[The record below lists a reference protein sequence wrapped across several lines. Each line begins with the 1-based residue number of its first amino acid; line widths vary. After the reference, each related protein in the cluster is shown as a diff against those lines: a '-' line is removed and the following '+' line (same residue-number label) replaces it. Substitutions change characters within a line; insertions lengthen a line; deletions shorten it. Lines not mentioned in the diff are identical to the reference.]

1 MKADINGNFD
11 DRLKSSVF
19 HPLNYTSKGYY
30 IFLLVMLAVIAWGGY
45 AYITQLRNGLVVT
58 GMRDVAL
65 WGFYIVNFVFFIG
78 ISHAGALVVAILRLS
93 GVHWQTPINRIAE
106 VITVVAL
113 MMGGIMPIID
123 MGRPDRILNLFVYG
137 RFMSPLVWD
146 ITSIT
151 TYLTGS
157 LIFLYLPLIP
167 DMAILRDSLG
177 KEASVIKRKFYT
189 VLAVGWKNSPEQKHL
204 LEKGIRIMTVL
215 IIPIAISVHTVVSFV
230 FAMTLRPGWNST
242 IFGPYFV
249 IGAIFSGIAAI
260 LIVMAIFRK
269 LFHLEEFITERHFRN
284 LSYLLMTLL
293 LLYAYFTLAE
303 YWTLAYKVEMGEKEL
318 LAQLM
323 LGKSA
328 FWFWSFIIGG
338 LVIPAFLIVFK
349 KIRIIPRIVIA
360 SVIIT
365 IVMWIKRFMII
376 LPTLQVPL
384 MPFEF
389 GVYKPTW
396 VEISITL
403 AAMAGF
409 ALLIAL
415 FAKVFPIMPVW
426 EVSRQHEHD
435 QKLILEDEKKLTIE
449 HEQKP
454 TLQNIHTD
462 NLPGAFEHLKG
473 RDQ

>member
-1 MKADINGNFD
+1 MKADVNGNFD

-19 HPLNYTSKGYY
+19 NPLNHTSKGYY
-30 IFLLVMLAVIAWGGY
+30 TFLLIMLAVIAWGGY
-45 AYITQLRNGLVVT
+45 AYITQLRNGLIVT
-58 GMRDVAL
+58 GMRDVTI

-113 MMGGIMPIID
+113 MMGGLMPIID
-123 MGRPDRILNLFVYG
+123 MGRPDRILNLFIYG
-137 RFMSPLVWD
+137 RLLSPLVWD

-167 DMAILRDSLG
+167 DMALLRDSLG
-177 KEASVIKRKFYT
+177 KEASAVKRKFYT
-189 VLAVGWKNSPEQKHL
+189 VLAVGWRNSPEQKQL
-204 LEKGIRIMTVL
+204 LEKGIRIMTIL
-215 IIPIAISVHTVVSFV
+215 IIPIAVSVHTVVSFV

-284 LSYLLMTLL
+284 LSYLLLTLL

-303 YWTLAYKVEMGEKEL
+303 YWTLAYKVEMGDKEL

-338 LVIPAFLIVFK
+338 LVVPAFLILFK
-349 KIRIIPRIVIA
+349 KIRTIPRIVIA
-360 SVIIT
+360 SVLIT
-365 IVMWIKRFMII
+365 VVMWIKRFMIV
-376 LPTLQVPL
+376 LSTLQIPL

-389 GVYKPTW
+389 GLYKPTW

-403 AAMAGF
+403 AALAGF
-409 ALLIAL
+409 ALLVAL
-415 FAKVFPIMPVW
+415 FAKVFPIIPVW
-426 EVSRQHEHD
+426 EVSRQHE
-435 QKLILEDEKKLTIE
+435 QKSILEGEQKITIE

-454 TLQNIHTD
+454 TLENIHTK
-462 NLPGAFEHLKG
+462 NLPGAFEHLKR

>member
-19 HPLNYTSKGYY
+19 HPLSHTSKGYY
-30 IFLLVMLAVIAWGGY
+30 AFLLIMIAVIAWGGY
-45 AYITQLRNGLVVT
+45 AYITQLLNGLVVT
-58 GMRDVAL
+58 GMRDVAI

-137 RFMSPLVWD
+137 RFLSPLVWD

-177 KEASVIKRKFYT
+177 KEASGFKRKFYT
-189 VLAVGWKNSPEQKHL
+189 VLAAGWKNSPEQKHL
-204 LEKGIRIMTVL
+204 LEKGIRIMTVI

-260 LIVMAIFRK
+260 LIVMAVFRK

-318 LAQLM
+318 LAQLL

-328 FWFWSFIIGG
+328 VWFWTFIIGG

-365 IVMWIKRFMII
+365 VVMWIKRFMIVI
-376 LPTLQVPL
+376 PTLQVPL

-389 GVYKPTW
+389 GIYKPTW

-409 ALLIAL
+409 ALLIAV
-415 FAKVFPIMPVW
+415 FAKIFPIMPVW
-426 EVSRQHEHD
+426 EVSREHEQD
-435 QKLILEDEKKLTIE
+435 QKLIFEGEKKLTVE

-454 TLQNIHTD
+454 TLQNIHTK
-462 NLPGAFEHLKG
+462 NLSSDFERLKRG
-473 RDQ
+473 DQ